1 VAIDPGS
8 LDAVPPAAAPRRTG
22 DTGRP
27 VRSFDWQGFALKAIR
42 VALFY
47 IALIA
52 LWQLVCELELWARLL
67 LPSPEQVWKQL
78 RFYTDNGLLQDAV
91 QTSMTRLFIGYS
103 ISLVIGLTIGMA
115 CGANKYVDE
124 TIGSLV
130 LGFQSLP
137 SITWFPLALL
147 WFGLNETAIIFV
159 VLMGSIF
166 AVAISAR
173 AGVQSIPPL
182 YRRAALTMG
191 ANRFQMVRYTLIPA
205 MVPSMAQGLKLGW
218 SFAWR
223 SLMAA
228 ELIFVDG
235 GLGQMLDLGRN
246 LNRMSLVIAV
256 MLVIV
261 VIGVTID
268 RLLFSRIEAWVQER
282 WGLQSA

>member
-8 LDAVPPAAAPRRTG
+8 LDAVPPVSTRSRAVEP
-22 DTGRP
+22 GRP
-27 VRSFDWQGFALKAIR
+27 ARSLDWQGLALRAIR
-42 VALFY
+42 IGLFY
-47 IALIA
+47 VALIA
-52 LWQLVCELELWARLL
+52 LWQLVYELEIWSRLL
-67 LPSPEQVWKQL
+67 LPSPEQVWTQL
-78 RFYTDNGLLQDAV
+78 RFYTDNGQFQDAI
-91 QTSMTRLFIGYS
+91 QTSMRRLFIGYS
-103 ISLVIGLTIGMA
+103 ISLVIGLLIGMA

-124 TIGSLV
+124 TVGSLV
-130 LGFQSLP
+130 LGLQSLP
-137 SITWFPLALL
+137 SITWLPLALL
-147 WFGLNETAIIFV
+147 WFGLTETAIIFV

-173 AGVQSIPPL
+173 AGVRSIPPL
-182 YRRAALTMG
+182 YRRAAQTMG
-191 ANRFQMVRYTLIPA
+191 ANRVQMVRYTLIPA

-223 SLMAA
+223 SLMAG
-228 ELIFVDG
+228 ELLFVSG

-261 VIGVTID
+261 VIGLAID
-268 RLLFSRIEAWVQER
+268 RLIFSRLEAWVQER

>member
-1 VAIDPGS
+1 M
-8 LDAVPPAAAPRRTG
+8 RFRE
-22 DTGRP
+22 
-27 VRSFDWQGFALKAIR
+27 FDWQGFALKAIR
-42 VALFY
+42 ITLFYVAL
-47 IALIA
+47 LA
-52 LWQLVCELELWARLL
+52 LWQFVYELEIWSRLL

-78 RFYTDNGLLQDAV
+78 RFYTDNGLIQEAV
-91 QTSMTRLFIGYS
+91 QTSMRRLLIGYS

-115 CGANKYVDE
+115 SGANKYVDE
-124 TIGSLV
+124 TVGSLV
-130 LGFQSLP
+130 LGLQSLP
-137 SITWFPLALL
+137 SITWLPLALL
-147 WFGLNETAIIFV
+147 WFGLNEQAIIFV

-173 AGVQSIPPL
+173 AGIQSIPPL

-191 ANRFQMVRYTLIPA
+191 ANRVQMVRYTLIPA

-223 SLMAA
+223 SLMAG
-228 ELIFVDG
+228 ELLFVSG

-261 VIGVTID
+261 AIGLTMD
-268 RLLFSRIEAWVQER
+268 RLIFSRIEAWVNER
-282 WGLQSA
+282 WGLAHT

>member
-1 VAIDPGS
+1 MAIDPDS
-8 LDAVPPAAAPRRTG
+8 LDAVPPLPTQSRAVEP
-22 DTGRP
+22 GRP
-27 VRSFDWQGFALKAIR
+27 ARSLDWQGLALRAIR
-42 VALFY
+42 IGLFY
-47 IALIA
+47 VALIA
-52 LWQLVCELELWARLL
+52 LWQLVYELEIWSRLL

-78 RFYTDNGLLQDAV
+78 RFYTDNGQFQDAI
-91 QTSMTRLFIGYS
+91 QTSMRRLFIGYS
-103 ISLVIGLTIGMA
+103 ISLVIGLLIGMA

-124 TIGSLV
+124 TVGSLV
-130 LGFQSLP
+130 LGLQSLP
-137 SITWFPLALL
+137 SITWLPLALL
-147 WFGLNETAIIFV
+147 WFGLTETAIIFV

-173 AGVQSIPPL
+173 AGVRSIPPL
-182 YRRAALTMG
+182 YRRAAHTMG
-191 ANRFQMVRYTLIPA
+191 ANRVQMVRYTLIPA

-223 SLMAA
+223 SLMAG
-228 ELIFVDG
+228 ELLFVSG

-261 VIGVTID
+261 VIGLTID
-268 RLLFSRIEAWVQER
+268 RLLFSRLEAWVQER

>member
-1 VAIDPGS
+1 MAIDPGNP
-8 LDAVPPAAAPRRTG
+8 DAGSSAATASRGVGPRRRERTR
-22 DTGRP
+22 D
-27 VRSFDWQGFALKAIR
+27 FQGLALRAIR
-42 VALFY
+42 IGLFY
-47 IALIA
+47 VALIA
-52 LWQLVCELELWARLL
+52 LWQLVYEMEIWSRLL

-78 RFYTDNGLLQDAV
+78 RFYTDNGQFQDAV
-91 QTSMTRLFIGYS
+91 QTSMTRLFVGYS
-103 ISLVIGLTIGMA
+103 ISLVLGLTIGMA
-115 CGANKYVDE
+115 CGANKYIDE

-130 LGFQSLP
+130 LGLQSLP
-137 SITWFPLALL
+137 SITWLPLALL
-147 WFGLNETAIIFV
+147 WFGLTETAIIFV

-182 YRRAALTMG
+182 YRRAAQTMG
-191 ANRFQMVRYTLIPA
+191 ANRVQMVRYTLIPA

-223 SLMAA
+223 SLMAG
-228 ELIFVDG
+228 ELLFVSG

-261 VIGVTID
+261 VIGLAID